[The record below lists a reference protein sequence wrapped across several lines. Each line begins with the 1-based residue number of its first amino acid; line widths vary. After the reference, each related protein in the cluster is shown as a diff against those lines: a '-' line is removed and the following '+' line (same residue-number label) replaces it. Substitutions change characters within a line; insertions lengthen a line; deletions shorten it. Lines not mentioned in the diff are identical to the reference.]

1 MVAISQVIMYT
12 IFVYY
17 SMSIR
22 KSFHGMKTYDHKEYD
37 FSVLSNVVKYSEEND
52 SSVIIFKNLLIAETV
67 SLWNNTNKISNP
79 EKTKLLYNDYVKY
92 VTFYRINK
100 INFCGENFG
109 QTLSSLIF
117 VLTRVDAFEQRNA
130 IRKTWAKSL
139 NSENINS
146 KTKILFVLGSSESY
160 SLNNEV
166 IEEDKK
172 YNDLIQWEF
181 IDNYYNCTLKAIG
194 ILRWTLFYCKNVS
207 LL

>member
-1 MVAISQVIMYT
+1 MT
-12 IFVYY
+12 
-17 SMSIR
+17 
-22 KSFHGMKTYDHKEYD
+22 
-37 FSVLSNVVKYSEEND
+37 VLSNVVKYSEEND
-52 SSVIIFKNLLIAETV
+52 SNVILFKSLLNAESV
-67 SLWNNTNKISNP
+67 SLWKNTNKISNP

-92 VTFYRINK
+92 ITFHRINK
-100 INFCGENFG
+100 INFCGENFV

-117 VLTRVDAFEQRNA
+117 VLTRGNAFEQLNA
-130 IRKTWAKSL
+130 IRKTWAKNL

-194 ILRWTLFYCKNVS
+194 ILRWTLFYCINVS